1 MLEEVNDMREEVY
14 YLQAIEDKIEKLLS
28 QLDPYEFD
36 MHIKRNNS
44 IGSNQ
49 NFFLSIINFKNSFKK
64 LI

>member
-1 MLEEVNDMREEVY
+1 MKGATAVPWVTTNK
-14 YLQAIEDKIEKLLS
+14 A
-28 QLDPYEFD
+28 PN
-36 MHIKRNNS
+36 IKRNNS